1 MCQRR
6 EAAAADHRPRH
17 SVCPPRPLR
26 GCLSLLRPT
35 AALARPAHNFGISTT
50 KNRRIPHKLRSL
62 TIRHHPRTA
71 TRLGPCALA
80 GIAQVERIQLG
91 GSLNL
96 TANCECLQV
105 EPVNASEVTTMGDG
119 AEVPPSGVRGP
130 VGEGGRM
137 RRNPRK
143 EENGRR
149 RRRSGIECLI
159 LPSE

>member
-1 MCQRR
+1 MGR
-6 EAAAADHRPRH
+6 EAELIEAARAGNYPQ
-17 SVCPPRPLR
+17 VCEIYLKEHF
-26 GCLSLLRPT
+26 SSH
-35 AALARPAHNFGISTT
+35 ASNHANFSST
-50 KNRRIPHKLRSL
+50 NNV
-62 TIRHHPRTA
+62 
-71 TRLGPCALA
+71 
-80 GIAQVERIQLG
+80 AQVERIQLG

-105 EPVNASEVTTMGDG
+105 KPVNDSEVTTMGDG

-149 RRRSGIECLI
+149 RRRTGIECLI